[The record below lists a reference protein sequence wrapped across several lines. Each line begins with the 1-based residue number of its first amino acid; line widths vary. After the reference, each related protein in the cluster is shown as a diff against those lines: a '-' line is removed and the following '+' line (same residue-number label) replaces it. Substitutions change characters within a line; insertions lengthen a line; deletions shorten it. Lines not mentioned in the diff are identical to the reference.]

1 MNPIAASS
9 ESGKFFVV
17 EGPNGAGKSTFIA
30 GLAEQLRLRGFD
42 VVVTREP
49 GGSPFAESIR
59 PILKDPARKTN
70 AFATALAFNACRSD
84 HCEQTVSP
92 AVDRGAIV
100 ICDRYYISTEIYQL
114 ALSKSLTDREA
125 EFLRQ
130 LHQQFRQPDLTIFIL
145 PSRELLD
152 KRAKV
157 DRGHD
162 RFESHHSELTAY
174 EEYARAFARLHQ
186 TLILR
191 PTIGNESLGD
201 GMNAVRDFVCMERP
215 ERNSTLTYVG
225 GGYALNS
232 RGNYREA
239 PWAGSP

>member
-1 MNPIAASS
+1 MNTFSS
-9 ESGKFFVV
+9 STDTGKFIVV

-30 GLAEQLRLRGFD
+30 GVADLLRSRGFD

-84 HCEQTVSP
+84 HCEQTIAP
-92 AVDRGAIV
+92 AVARGAIV

-114 ALSKSLTDREA
+114 ALSKSLTENEA

-130 LHQQFRQPDLTIFIL
+130 LHRQFRQPDLTIFIL
-145 PSRELLD
+145 PSRELLNQ
-152 KRAKV
+152 RAKV

-162 RFESHHSELTAY
+162 RFEGNASELAAY
-174 EEYARAFARLHQ
+174 EQYAHAFEQLRH
-186 TLILR
+186 TLTLR
-191 PTIGNESLGD
+191 PDVGNESLAE
-201 GMNAVRDFVCMERP
+201 GMEAVRDFVSTESP
-215 ERNSTLTYVG
+215 EHNPTLTYVG
-225 GGYALNS
+225 GGYAVNS